1 MKLTTE
7 TLKNLIKEVIDE
19 SSDKGLLKTR
29 IMAILRGADPDVD
42 SVAIMSGQNP
52 MATEVSKD
60 TNKKLHRQILAK
72 LDADNM
78 QYEVV
83 GGMFGGLPEKS
94 VLILNPGK
102 IYLDNLNRQFKQWG
116 FVYGK
121 KVFEPSRDP
130 SGALMGS
137 DDGIRG
143 QYKMEYQMFKIDYPY
158 KGGYV
163 PDEYSVATDQVL
175 DGGRVGNLK
184 DNFSQVPGLGDEGK
198 FSIPLYGKPY
208 LPLSDKEIE
217 QILADLGTR
226 SSTPE

>member
-1 MKLTTE
+1 MKLTTKS
-7 TLKNLIKEVIDE
+7 LKFLINEVINE
-19 SSDKGLLKTR
+19 TTDKGLLKTR
-29 IMAILRGADPDVD
+29 ILGILRGADPDVE

-52 MATEVSKD
+52 MAAEVSSD
-60 TNKKLHRQILAK
+60 TNRKLHRQILAK
-72 LDADNM
+72 LDSDNM
-78 QYEVV
+78 AYEVI

-121 KVFEPSRDP
+121 KVFQPSRDP
-130 SGALMGS
+130 AGALMGS

-158 KGGYV
+158 KGGYI
-163 PDEYSVATDQVL
+163 PDEYSVTTDQVMA
-175 DGGRVGNLK
+175 GGRVGNLK
-184 DNFSQVPGLGDEGK
+184 DNFSEVPGLGAEGK

-208 LPLSDKEIE
+208 LPLSDEDLERIM
-217 QILADLGTR
+217 ADLGSR
-226 SSTPE
+226 SSAPE

>member
-29 IMAILRGADPDVD
+29 IMGILRGADPDVD

-83 GGMFGGLPEKS
+83 GGMFGGLHEKS

-121 KVFEPSRDP
+121 RVFDPSRDP

-137 DDGIRG
+137 DDGIQGR
-143 QYKMEYQMFKIDYPY
+143 YKMQYQMFKIDYPY

-163 PDEYSVATDQVL
+163 PDEYSVSTDQVM

-184 DNFSQVPGLGDEGK
+184 DNFSEIPGLGSEGK

-208 LPLSDKEIE
+208 LPLSDEEIE

-226 SSTPE
+226 SSAPE

>member
-29 IMAILRGADPDVD
+29 IMGILRGADPDVD

-102 IYLDNLNRQFKQWG
+102 IYLDKLNRQFKQWG

-208 LPLSDKEIE
+208 LPLSDEEIE
-217 QILADLGTR
+217 EILADLGTR
-226 SSTPE
+226 SSAPE

>member
-29 IMAILRGADPDVD
+29 IMGILRGADPDVD

-121 KVFEPSRDP
+121 RVFDPSRDP

-137 DDGIRG
+137 DDGIQGR
-143 QYKMEYQMFKIDYPY
+143 YKMQYQMFKIDYPY

-163 PDEYSVATDQVL
+163 PDEYSVSTDQVM

-184 DNFSQVPGLGDEGK
+184 DNFSEIPGLGSEGK

-208 LPLSDKEIE
+208 LPLSDEEIE

-226 SSTPE
+226 SSAPE

>member
-1 MKLTTE
+1 MKLTPKS
-7 TLKNLIKEVIDE
+7 LKNLINEVINE
-19 SSDKGLLKTR
+19 TTDKGLLKTR
-29 IMAILRGADPDVD
+29 ILGILRGADSDVD

-52 MATEVSKD
+52 MATEVSSD
-60 TNKKLHRQILAK
+60 TNRKLHRQILAK
-72 LDADNM
+72 LDSDNM
-78 QYEVV
+78 AYEVV

-102 IYLDNLNRQFKQWG
+102 MYLDKLNRQFKQWG

-121 KVFEPSRDP
+121 RVFRPSRDP
-130 SGALMGS
+130 AGALMGS

-158 KGGYV
+158 KGGYI
-163 PDEYSVATDQVL
+163 PDENSVTADQVM

-184 DNFSQVPGLGDEGK
+184 DNFSEVPGLGDEGK

-208 LPLSDKEIE
+208 LPLSDEDIE
-217 QILADLGTR
+217 RILADLGSR